1 MLFDED
7 INGHGLREKIGFGWK
22 RSHVYLIGEE
32 DCGED
37 NGSSRGDN
45 VVLSVFDPMLGL
57 DRKRERLVK
66 GGGSCC
72 SFLGVFLGFFFL
84 DFLLFLTSLD
94 FEYTIRYCESTN
106 LELKM
111 IKLKIIK
118 LLILMSISQL
128 VRF

>member
-7 INGHGLREKIGFGWK
+7 INGHGLRKKIGFGWK
-22 RSHVYLIGEE
+22 RSHVYLTGEE

-72 SFLGVFLGFFFL
+72 SFLLCIFRIFFL
-84 DFLLFLTSLD
+84 RFPFV
-94 FEYTIRYCESTN
+94 FN
-106 LELKM
+106 
-111 IKLKIIK
+111 
-118 LLILMSISQL
+118 IS
-128 VRF
+128 RF